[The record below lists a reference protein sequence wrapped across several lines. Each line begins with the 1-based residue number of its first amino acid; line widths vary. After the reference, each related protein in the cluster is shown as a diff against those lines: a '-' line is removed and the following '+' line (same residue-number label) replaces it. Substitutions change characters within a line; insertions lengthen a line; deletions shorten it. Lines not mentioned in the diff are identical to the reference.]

1 MAVGIPRPL
10 VDKYASRHV
19 FDGRCK
25 SMFLLSG
32 QASPSTPATI
42 KQAYFK
48 TVLFSRRIFYG
59 IICAMI
65 QLRQQTLI
73 LMFGYP
79 GSGKTHFAS
88 QFAIKH
94 GLIHISGDRF
104 RYELFDDP
112 QFSDGENQVVER
124 LMDYMLDQA
133 VKTKTSIIYDANNG
147 VRRKRLELISAA
159 RKRGI
164 TTVMIWTQTDLNTAF
179 TRAST
184 RDKRRP
190 GDKYSFNMDQ
200 DTFDYVLGKIT
211 APSYGEDYVV
221 VSGKYDFPAQ
231 ELTVLK
237 KLEKMK
243 IIEPLEKAPS
253 RFQRSQPN
261 KAARRRSVGGRQQFT
276 P

>member
-1 MAVGIPRPL
+1 
-10 VDKYASRHV
+10 
-19 FDGRCK
+19 
-25 SMFLLSG
+25 
-32 QASPSTPATI
+32 
-42 KQAYFK
+42 
-48 TVLFSRRIFYG
+48 
-59 IICAMI
+59 
-65 QLRQQTLI
+65 
-73 LMFGYP
+73 MFGYP
-79 GSGKTHFAS
+79 GAGKTHFAS
-88 QFAIKH
+88 QFAAKH

-124 LMDYMLDQA
+124 LMDYMLEQA
-133 VKTKTSIIYDANNG
+133 MKTKTSIIYDANNG
-147 VRRKRLELISAA
+147 VRKKRQEIVSIA

-164 TTVMIWTQTDLNTAF
+164 RTVMVWTQTDLNTAF

-184 RDKRRP
+184 RDKRRH
-190 GDKYSFNMDQ
+190 GDKYSFSMNQ
-200 DTFDYVLGKIT
+200 DTFDSVLGRIT
-211 APSYGEDYVV
+211 APGYGEEYVV

-253 RFQRSQPN
+253 RFERSHPGPTP
-261 KAARRRSVGGRQQFT
+261 RRRSIGGRRQFT